1 MTDFQTIKTPKGEL
15 KLFNSFSPQRLK
27 HEGET
32 LDEYHM
38 RRAAIKSHL
47 KGKKKGNLIHI
58 SSALIPKMDLEGGVE
73 LGPDGNPIWIGKSKG
88 TTYVKGNEEEEHM
101 SLVEHFKNIKKDE
114 SGREQSE

>member
-1 MTDFQTIKTPKGEL
+1 MTEFQTIKTVKGEL
-15 KLFNSFSPQRLK
+15 RLFNSFSPQRLK

-38 RRAAIKSHL
+38 RRGAIKEHT

-73 LGPDGNPIWIGKSKG
+73 LGPDKQPIWIGKSKG
-88 TTYVKGNEEEEHM
+88 TTYVKGEEEEEHM
-101 SLVEHFKNIKKDE
+101 SLVEHLKKLKKDE
-114 SGREQSE
+114 SGEQE